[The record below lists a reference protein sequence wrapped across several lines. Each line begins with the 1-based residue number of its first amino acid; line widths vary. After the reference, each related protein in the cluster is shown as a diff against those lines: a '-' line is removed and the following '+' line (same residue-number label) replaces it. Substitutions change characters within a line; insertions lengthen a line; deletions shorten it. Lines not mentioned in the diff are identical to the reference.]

1 MTALMKKIAPLSA
14 VLLFGLS
21 QGLWSQSLV
30 ELARKEKE
38 RRESLKGQV
47 GAVVTNEDLAKVTKT
62 PAIETSGV
70 AVIPETILESETA
83 SEEGAAVQGPIYRII
98 PRVAPPGPAL
108 VGEGAS
114 GDQTSSSGDPAE
126 QLRRAEEMVELL
138 TLKMNALWQKFYNMD
153 DMTTQDLVQQEISDT
168 YEKLVKAQEDAGRL
182 RERIGGRD
190 DR

>member
-1 MTALMKKIAPLSA
+1 MKKILVLSA
-14 VLLFGLS
+14 VFLFGLS

-38 RRESLKGQV
+38 RRESLKGQA

-62 PAIETSGV
+62 PAIEATGV
-70 AVIPETILESETA
+70 PVIPETIRGEGTA
-83 SEEGAAVQGPIYRII
+83 AEDAAAASGSVRRII
-98 PRVAPPGPAL
+98 PRVAPPGP
-108 VGEGAS
+108 VISGEGAS
-114 GDQTSSSGDPAE
+114 SDQASTSGDLKE
-126 QLRRAEEMVELL
+126 RLREAEEMVELL

-168 YEKLVKAQEDAGRL
+168 YEKLVKAQEDAGRI
-182 RERIGGRD
+182 RERLGGRD

>member
-1 MTALMKKIAPLSA
+1 MKKIVVLSA
-14 VLLFGLS
+14 VLLLGLS
-21 QGLWSQSLV
+21 HGLWGQSLV

-62 PAIETSGV
+62 PAIEMTGV
-70 AVIPETILESETA
+70 PAIPETVR
-83 SEEGAAVQGPIYRII
+83 EEGAAAEGAAEAQTSVRRII
-98 PRVAPPGPAL
+98 PRVAPPSP
-108 VGEGAS
+108 VITGEGAS
-114 GDQTSSSGDPAE
+114 SDSASSSGDLKE
-126 QLRRAEEMVELL
+126 RLREAEEMVELL

-153 DMTTQDLVQQEISDT
+153 DMTTQDLVQQEIADT

-182 RERIGGRD
+182 RDRLGLRD